1 VKNNKELMVGLFM
14 TVTIV
19 MLYMGFYFLKGND
32 FFSTKTKY
40 YVIYDNI
47 DQLAAGNPVLVNGY
61 AVGQVSR
68 IKILQNKQN
77 KVLVELNI
85 DSDVALGDSTKAI
98 LDSDFLGG
106 KSILLSIGK
115 VTTPKLP
122 NDTIQAQVAKGMF
135 DVLSET
141 ATPVADNVQITL
153 RKFNGIIDNLTK
165 NTQQLDVI
173 FAKMQTTPDLLN
185 ALLRNGNDKMTDIS
199 GSIKS
204 VTDNLS
210 GTLRELDPTLKNF
223 KILSDSLKQLQ
234 LNQTLLKVQQ
244 TLNSLNQTLAQLKK
258 GDNTASKLL
267 TEDTLYVNLNK
278 LLMSLDTLAYNF
290 NDNPS
295 LFLSPLGKSKKKIER
310 DRKEQAEARKKAAV
324 KKK

>member
-1 VKNNKELMVGLFM
+1 MKNNKELMVGLFM

-40 YVIYDNI
+40 FVIYDNI

-115 VTTPKLP
+115 VKKRRLP
-122 NDTIQAQVAKGMF
+122 NDTIHAEVAKGMF

-165 NTQQLDVI
+165 NTQQLDAI
-173 FAKMQTTPDLLN
+173 FAKLQATPDLLN
-185 ALLRNGNDKMTDIS
+185 HTIGNANTKMDEIS
-199 GSIKS
+199 GTLKS
-204 VTDNLS
+204 VADNLN

-223 KILSDSLKQLQ
+223 KILSDSLKRLQ
-234 LNQTLLKVQQ
+234 LNQTLSKAQQ
-244 TLNSLNQTLAQLKK
+244 SLNSLNQTLAQLKK

-267 TEDTLYVNLNK
+267 TEDSLYVNLNK

-295 LFLSPLGKSKKKIER
+295 HFLAPLGKSKKKIDRER
-310 DRKEQAEARKKAAV
+310 KKEEEERKKAAA
-324 KKK
+324 KKQ

>member
-1 VKNNKELMVGLFM
+1 MKNNKELMVGLFM

-295 LFLSPLGKSKKKIER
+295 LFLSPLGKSKKKVDRER
-310 DRKEQAEARKKAAV
+310 KKQEEERKKAAV
-324 KKK
+324 KK

>member
-1 VKNNKELMVGLFM
+1 MKNNKELVVGLFM
-14 TVTIV
+14 TITIV

-40 YVIYDNI
+40 YAVYDNI

-85 DSDVALGDSTKAI
+85 DSDVALGDSSKAI
-98 LDSDFLGG
+98 LDSDFLGS

-115 VTTPKLP
+115 VTKPKAP
-122 NDTIQAQVAKGMF
+122 NDTILAEVAKGML
-135 DVLSET
+135 DVISET
-141 ATPVADNVQITL
+141 ATPVADNVQTTL

-165 NTQQLDVI
+165 NTQQLDAI
-173 FAKMQTTPDLLN
+173 FAKLQTTPDLLN
-185 ALLRNGNDKMTDIS
+185 ATIGNANTKMNDIS
-199 GSIKS
+199 ATLKS
-204 VTDNLS
+204 LADNLN
-210 GTLRELDPTLKNF
+210 GTLKELDPTLKNF
-223 KILSDSLKQLQ
+223 KVLSDSLKRLE
-234 LNQTLLKVQQ
+234 LNQTLSKAQV
-244 TLNSLNQTLAQLKK
+244 TLTNLNQTLAQLKK

-267 TEDTLYVNLNK
+267 TEDSLYVNLNK
-278 LLMSLDTLAYNF
+278 LLMSLDSLAVNM

-295 LFLSPLGKSKKKIER
+295 HFFAPLGKSKKKIDR
-310 DRKEQAEARKKAAV
+310 DRREQEEERKKAAT
-324 KKK
+324 KK